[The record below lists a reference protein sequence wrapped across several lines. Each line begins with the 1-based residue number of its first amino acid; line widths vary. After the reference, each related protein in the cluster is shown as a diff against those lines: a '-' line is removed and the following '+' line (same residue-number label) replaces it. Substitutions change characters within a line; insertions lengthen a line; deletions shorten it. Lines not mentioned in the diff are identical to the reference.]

1 MEKEIKNP
9 EKYSCYLIVGLET
22 PKDFTRQTYRQTTDL
37 FGEESTEVW
46 CTDPGEE
53 YVHESSL
60 AVHVDSGICLRYEP
74 NEDVMRKSS
83 FPSSNI

>member
-1 MEKEIKNP
+1 M
-9 EKYSCYLIVGLET
+9 
-22 PKDFTRQTYRQTTDL
+22 TDL

-60 AVHVDSGICLRYEP
+60 AVYVDSGICLRYEP
-74 NEDVMRKSS
+74 NEDVMKKSS
-83 FPSSNI
+83 FPLPTFKRPLRDSTNL